1 MHECNNDINMVLSP
15 IILFYLTI
23 LLQIIVL
30 LGAVKDEWHLKH
42 LFLGMAVEVDME

>member
-1 MHECNNDINMVLSP
+1 MHECNNGTNIVLSQ
-15 IILFYLTI
+15 IIYLLTI

-42 LFLGMAVEVDME
+42 LFPGMAVEVDME